1 MAAGTYKWISSFTC
15 MQEELSQY
23 GIDWRGPVLIDED
36 LDVVEVPETPAPI
49 PSHQFDVLKSEIDP
63 MCDSEDYGI
72 DLYAAVKLFLN
83 NMDT

>member
-1 MAAGTYKWISSFTC
+1 M
-15 MQEELSQY
+15 
-23 GIDWRGPVLIDED
+23 IDED